1 MIICGFFVKDV
12 LRGRRFIFVGKKFFF
27 VDRVVLEMK
36 TDCSLYFYKFLDYL
50 VDGYWKLMNFVG
62 VRE

>member
-12 LRGRRFIFVGKKFFF
+12 LCGRRFIFVGKKFFF
-27 VDRVVLEMK
+27 VDCVVLEMK
-36 TDCSLYFYKFLDYL
+36 MDCLLYFYKFLDYL